1 MNRNRSEHRYIIER
15 GVYMNLEQVLEEH
28 SEHLL
33 RISYYYTKS
42 LHAAEDIVQD
52 VFIKYSQNKND
63 YEENGKLHAYLTK
76 MTINRCKDYLRS
88 WSYRKIQLQEHL
100 PIIPIL
106 QKDRIIQK
114 ELNLSIGE
122 SVLSLPIKQREVIVL
137 YYYEELNTAEIASLL
152 KLPESTVRTRL
163 RRARE
168 NLRPILSNEWEE
180 LYEK

>member
-1 MNRNRSEHRYIIER
+1 MD
-15 GVYMNLEQVLEEH
+15 LEQILDEH

-33 RISYYYTKS
+33 RIAYYYTKS
-42 LHAAEDIVQD
+42 LHTAEDIVQD
-52 VFIKYSQNKND
+52 VFIKYLQSN
-63 YEENGKLHAYLTK
+63 YEENGKLQAYLTK

-88 WSYRKIQLQEHL
+88 WAYRKIQLQEHL
-100 PIIPIL
+100 PIIPVL
-106 QKDRIIQK
+106 QKDRVIQK
-114 ELNLSIGE
+114 ELTFSVGE
-122 SVLSLPIKQREVIVL
+122 SVLSLQIKQREVIVL

-168 NLRPILSNEWEE
+168 NLRPALSNEWEE